1 LPASETPQDNY
12 LMDSSFR
19 IVRSIYF
26 KIILLLVLFSALL
39 GCSNHPPISNKNTY
53 EIKINDKT
61 SHAEVAFTKKD
72 RTIGLMFR
80 DRLDKDHGMLFIYPQ
95 EQSLSF
101 WMKNTKIPLSIAFIN
116 SKEVITQIDSMTP
129 YSLMSH
135 TSKEKV
141 KYALEMEQDW
151 FRENGITVG
160 CKVDFPHDIKN
171 LKVE

>member
-1 LPASETPQDNY
+1 
-12 LMDSSFR
+12 MDSSFR
-19 IVRSIYF
+19 IARNVYF
-26 KIILLLVLFSALL
+26 HIILLFALIL
-39 GCSNHPPISNKNTY
+39 TFTGCSNHSPISNKNTY

-61 SHAEVAFTKKD
+61 SYAEVAFTQKA

-80 DRLDKDHGMLFIYPQ
+80 DALDKDHGMLFIYPQ

-116 SKEVITQIDSMTP
+116 SKEVITQIESMAP

-141 KYALEMEQDW
+141 KYALEMEQGW
-151 FRENGITVG
+151 FEKNRIKVG
-160 CKVDFPHDIKN
+160 SKVGLSPEIRN
-171 LKVE
+171 LKTE

>member
-1 LPASETPQDNY
+1 
-12 LMDSSFR
+12 MDSPFR

-26 KIILLLVLFSALL
+26 YIIFLVALL
-39 GCSNHPPISNKNTY
+39 PAFLSCSAHSPVSNKNTY

-61 SHAEVAFTKKD
+61 SHAEVAFTQKG

-80 DRLDKDHGMLFIYPQ
+80 DKLDNDHGMLFIFPQ
-95 EQSLSF
+95 EKNLSF

-116 SKEVITQIDSMTP
+116 SKEIITQIDSMTP

-141 KYALEMEQDW
+141 KYALEMEQGW
-151 FRENGITVG
+151 FRKNGIEIG
-160 CKVDFPHDIKN
+160 SKVAFSPEIRS
-171 LKVE
+171 LKTE

>member
-1 LPASETPQDNY
+1 
-12 LMDSSFR
+12 MDSSFR

-26 KIILLLVLFSALL
+26 QIFLLFALFPTFL
-39 GCSNHPPISNKNTY
+39 GCSNHVTRSSKNTY
-53 EIKINDKT
+53 EIRINDKT
-61 SHAEVAFTKKD
+61 SYAEVAFTKKG

-80 DRLDKDHGMLFIYPQ
+80 DTLDIDHGMLFIYPQ

-116 SKEVITQIDSMTP
+116 SKEIITQIDFMTP

-141 KYALEMEQDW
+141 KYALEMEQGW
-151 FRENGITVG
+151 FKKNGIKVG
-160 CKVDFPHDIKN
+160 NKVGFSPEIRD
-171 LKVE
+171 LKTE